1 MPRRPPPP
9 GRCGWAWLGHAPA
22 RSVAMLAMINS
33 RFIDDQFRAC
43 VVLLVVDVPARGVQI
58 LVQVPALVP
67 GKDTV

>member
-1 MPRRPPPP
+1 
-9 GRCGWAWLGHAPA
+9 
-22 RSVAMLAMINS
+22 MLAMINS